1 MKRGGLI
8 SWGHGV
14 VGTDDFLNTIGAT
27 LLMRQGAFFVCAVV

>member
-8 SWGHGV
+8 SWGTV

-27 LLMRQGAFFVCAVV
+27 LLMRQGTVFVCAVV

>member
-1 MKRGGLI
+1 MKREEDLSVGGT
-8 SWGHGV
+8 V